1 MLYLSVVDC
10 WLLIVVF
17 RLIRLLSAIRLDS
30 IRILTILHV
39 QLRKFWGVV
48 VHWDACRAY
57 MKRRETISIFTNS
70 CPVEIHLIEDFASF
84 K

>member
-1 MLYLSVVDC
+1 MICCFGAQELLVVVHWD
-10 WLLIVVF
+10 W
-17 RLIRLLSAIRLDS
+17 DS
-30 IRILTILHV
+30 SQKSFGVRE
-39 QLRKFWGVV
+39 FWGVV
-48 VHWDACRAY
+48 VHWDACHAY